1 MTRRFAPHPI
11 PAATLDAVLAA
22 ALRAPSAG
30 FAQGVD
36 LLVLAE
42 PERRATFWAAAS
54 DATWRMSERASGL
67 LAAPTLVLPIADLQ
81 RYEDRYGAD
90 DKSGTLLGG
99 RPVEHWPTPLWLV
112 DASFSAML
120 VLLAATRHGIGALF
134 FQLHAPAER
143 IRGAQAATTLFR
155 RRAQGGLVMA
165 QTAPYG
171 TWASPVQPSSLVEQ
185 AVGLSNPVVFDGELY
200 WNERRANE
208 AARHVVVVRRRDGMI
223 ADVLPA
229 PYSAR
234 TLVHEYGGASFLP
247 TPFGLVVANH

>member
-134 FQLHAPAER
+134 FQLHAPDVAVLDALGVPAGR
-143 IRGAQAATTLFR
+143 RMVGAIALGPPATHQPSGSVAR
-155 RRAQGGLVMA
+155 RRRR
-165 QTAPYG
+165 PF
-171 TWASPVQPSSLVEQ
+171 SD
-185 AVGLSNPVVFDGELY
+185 VVHKEV
-200 WNERRANE
+200 W
-208 AARHVVVVRRRDGMI
+208 
-223 ADVLPA
+223 
-229 PYSAR
+229 
-234 TLVHEYGGASFLP
+234 
-247 TPFGLVVANH
+247 